1 MIPNNTS
8 VEKTKRLDENKRFLP
23 LPNPLRKNEGKQD
36 AAEGT
41 NRGCELLYWRNA
53 GLTERDSNNNSFRTI
68 FELVNQSKTHR
79 ENEDLP
85 NYSIEKAKKS
95 VNASCYSKKLKAIS
109 VRTRSNPID
118 KLLKSIE
125 QKKQEI
131 KKEIIKNKQLDRE
144 NRRIEKK
151 FQELA
156 RRKHHDDVHHDLGFI
171 ERIKM
176 QDELIGGNSLIENFS
191 KINSRIDN
199 LKMKGFRL
207 IVQYEESKRQA
218 MKEQKAKEINADL
231 NDEIIKESG
240 LQTNNDLGI
249 DE

>member
-23 LPNPLRKNEGKQD
+23 LPNPLRKNE
-36 AAEGT
+36 
-41 NRGCELLYWRNA
+41 

-231 NDEIIKESG
+231 NDEIIEESG
-240 LQTNNDLGI
+240 LQTNNDL
-249 DE
+249 